1 MDVHNRINDKNVSF
15 VVLVG
20 GLSSRIKHLYP
31 NKPKPLIEIEN
42 KPFLYWLVK
51 EIETLNFTNIIY
63 ATGYKSDQIE
73 NWVKK
78 NEFKRL
84 NQKIVKE
91 KKKLGTAGSVF
102 NLINICKQNL
112 IVLNGDTFLAGGIK
126 ALIESINIKNSCS
139 LVCHHMKNTEKFG
152 RIIFNKKNKL
162 INFIEK
168 KKGGPG
174 YINSGI
180 YYFKKEKI
188 IKYKINGCVS
198 LEYQLIPSMIKNN
211 EEINVIKINK
221 PKFIDIGTE
230 DSIIESKKKAQKIL
244 FND

>member
-1 MDVHNRINDKNVSF
+1 MDENNQINDKNVSF

-51 EIETLNFTNIIY
+51 EIETLNFKNVIY
-63 ATGYKSDQIE
+63 ATGYKSYQIE
-73 NWVKK
+73 TWVKN
-78 NEFKRL
+78 NEFNKL

-91 KKKLGTAGSVF
+91 KTKLGTAGSVF
-102 NLINICKQNL
+102 NLINICKDNL
-112 IVLNGDTFLAGGIK
+112 IILNGDTFLAGGIK
-126 ALIESINIKNSCS
+126 ALIESIDLKHSCS
-139 LVCHHMKNTEKFG
+139 LVCHHMKNTSKFG
-152 RIIFNKKNKL
+152 RIIFNKNNKL

-168 KKGGPG
+168 KKSGPG

-188 IKYKINGCVS
+188 IKYKTNGYMS
-198 LEYQLIPSMIKNN
+198 LEYQLIPSMIENN
-211 EEINVIKINK
+211 EEINVIKIGK

-230 DSIIESKKKAQKIL
+230 GSIIESKKKAQKIL

>member
-1 MDVHNRINDKNVSF
+1 
-15 VVLVG
+15 
-20 GLSSRIKHLYP
+20 
-31 NKPKPLIEIEN
+31 
-42 KPFLYWLVK
+42 
-51 EIETLNFTNIIY
+51 
-63 ATGYKSDQIE
+63 
-73 NWVKK
+73 
-78 NEFKRL
+78 
-84 NQKIVKE
+84 
-91 KKKLGTAGSVF
+91 
-102 NLINICKQNL
+102 
-112 IVLNGDTFLAGGIK
+112 
-126 ALIESINIKNSCS
+126 
-139 LVCHHMKNTEKFG
+139 MKNTEKFG